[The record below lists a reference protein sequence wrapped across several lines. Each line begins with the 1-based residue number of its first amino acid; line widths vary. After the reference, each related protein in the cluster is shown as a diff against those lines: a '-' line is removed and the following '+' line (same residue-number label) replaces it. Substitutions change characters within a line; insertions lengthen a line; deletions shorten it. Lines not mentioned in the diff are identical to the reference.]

1 MQQADIMVVFLQGFE
16 VGKVSRVDV
25 IGKTLIVL
33 DPTLQATGA
42 RFEVWSILPEKLEV
56 RAAVE
61 KYWISL
67 NVACKVEFQGCDA

>member
-1 MQQADIMVVFLQGFE
+1 MIA
-16 VGKVSRVDV
+16 
-25 IGKTLIVL
+25 L
-33 DPTLQATGA
+33 DQTLQATGA

-61 KYWISL
+61 KYRISL